1 MWRLILA
8 IDDELPDEGL
18 HCAQC
23 GTDKELAEISLD
35 EERNGNTIKGMKVVV
50 CAECFMKTMEERVPG
65 FMEYVHDVPSQTTN
79 DTAHV

>member
-23 GTDKELAEISLD
+23 GTDKELAEVSLD

-50 CAECFMKTMEERVPG
+50 AR
-65 FMEYVHDVPSQTTN
+65 N
-79 DTAHV
+79 AL

>member
-8 IDDELPDEGL
+8 IDDDLPDEGL

-50 CAECFMKTMEERVPG
+50 CAECFMKIMEERVPVTRSKT
-65 FMEYVHDVPSQTTN
+65 YSVP
-79 DTAHV
+79 